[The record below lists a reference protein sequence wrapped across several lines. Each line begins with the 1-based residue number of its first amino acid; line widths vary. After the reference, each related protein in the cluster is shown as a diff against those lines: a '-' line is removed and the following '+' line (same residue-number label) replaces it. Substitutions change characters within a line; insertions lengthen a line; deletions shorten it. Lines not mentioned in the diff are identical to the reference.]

1 MKKVYSKPMISVEL
15 LSLDQPIALNCIAD
29 KDDVKSLMELGYYT
43 TEMNCNIKDVDVEWG
58 NDTICYHS
66 NVQTAFLS

>member
-43 TEMNCNIKDVDVEWG
+43 TEMNCNIKDVDVKWG